1 MFETL
6 FNPKSIA
13 VIGASSKTE
22 SVGYGVMK
30 GLLQGF
36 VMNSGYGRPFTGK
49 IFPVNPNLERVM
61 SLECFK
67 TVLDIKEN
75 IDLAVICVPAAIV
88 SNILTQCGK
97 KGIKNAVIIS
107 AGFAEI
113 GVKGKELQEKMTL
126 TALKYKINILG
137 PNCLGFLRPS
147 TGLNVSFALTSPPP
161 GSIAFITQSGALA
174 DSVIDWAIKERYSF
188 SSIISVG
195 NGALLDSSD
204 FIEWAGEDPFTKVIT
219 AYIEG
224 INDGKKFMN
233 ILSKVSKKKPVI
245 ILKGGRTE
253 NGSKAVGSH
262 TASLG
267 GNARVFETAVIQS
280 GGILADT
287 VEDLFDFAK
296 VLSEQP
302 MLKENAVAVVT
313 NSGAGGVL
321 CADYCERYN
330 LKLVEFKNE
339 TLKKLDST
347 KLMSA
352 AYSRRN
358 PLDIIGDA
366 LPATFNAAITIL
378 LQEDYISG
386 LFVIQTIQTMT
397 QPVADAEVVVEKFK
411 KFKKPVICVFMGG
424 KFSSKAVNTLQNNG
438 IPDFNDI
445 KKAVKAMSLL
455 SGNKGKII

>member
-6 FNPKSIA
+6 FNPKNIA

-36 VMNSGYGRPFTGK
+36 VMNSGYGRPFSGK

-67 TVLDIKEN
+67 TVLDVKEN

-88 SNILTQCGK
+88 PNILTQCGK

-113 GVKGKELQEKMTL
+113 GVKGKELQEKMAL

-147 TGLNVSFALTSPPP
+147 TGLNVSFALTSPAP

-174 DSVIDWAIKERYSF
+174 DSVIDWAVKERYSF
-188 SSIISVG
+188 SAIVSVG
-195 NGALLDSSD
+195 NSALLDSSD

-224 INDGKKFMN
+224 INEGKKFMDV
-233 ILSKVSKKKPVI
+233 LSKVSKKKPVI

-253 NGSKAVGSH
+253 NGSRAAGSH

-267 GNARVFETAVIQS
+267 GNTRVFETAVIQS
-280 GGILADT
+280 G
-287 VEDLFDFAK
+287 
-296 VLSEQP
+296 
-302 MLKENAVAVVT
+302 
-313 NSGAGGVL
+313 
-321 CADYCERYN
+321 
-330 LKLVEFKNE
+330 
-339 TLKKLDST
+339 
-347 KLMSA
+347 
-352 AYSRRN
+352 
-358 PLDIIGDA
+358 
-366 LPATFNAAITIL
+366 
-378 LQEDYISG
+378 
-386 LFVIQTIQTMT
+386 
-397 QPVADAEVVVEKFK
+397 
-411 KFKKPVICVFMGG
+411 
-424 KFSSKAVNTLQNNG
+424 
-438 IPDFNDI
+438 
-445 KKAVKAMSLL
+445 
-455 SGNKGKII
+455 